1 MNNQQKNDEVTD
13 GRRLTTPKAAALAG
27 IIFALLIGAAF
38 TLIRLAMPASPTDP
52 NITWIAEHSGS
63 VTLALGLVPFAGIAF
78 LWFIGVIR
86 DRIGDYEDRFFSTV
100 FFGSALIYL
109 TMIFAAAAIA
119 AGLISSYP
127 FAAQNL
133 FDSGLYIY
141 NRSLIWQLL
150 NIYSIRMSSVFMI
163 SLGTI
168 WIRTAVMPRWLAFI
182 TYGSAL
188 ILMFSISYSTW
199 VTLLFPAWVL
209 VISLY
214 ILVQSLRPDLSS
226 SQS

>member
-63 VTLALGLVPFAGIAF
+63 VTMALGLVPFAGIAF

-86 DRIGDYEDRFFSTV
+86 DRIGNYEDRFFSTV

-109 TMIFAAAAIA
+109 AMIFAAAAMA
-119 AGLISSYP
+119 AGLISSYSV
-127 FAAQNL
+127 AAQNL

-168 WIRTAVMPRWLAFI
+168 WLRTAVMPRWLAFI

-214 ILVQSLRPDLSS
+214 ILVQSLRPGPSS
-226 SQS
+226 S

>member
-1 MNNQQKNDEVTD
+1 MNNTHMTDELLD
-13 GRRLTTPKAAALAG
+13 GRRLTTPKAAAAAG

-38 TLIRLAMPASPTDP
+38 TLIRTAMPASPADP
-52 NITWIAEHSGS
+52 NINWITEHSGT
-63 VTLALGLVPFAGIAF
+63 VTLALSLVPFAGIAF

-86 DRIGDYEDRFFSTV
+86 DRIGTYEDRFFSTV

-109 TMIFAAAAIA
+109 AMIFAAAAMA
-119 AGLISSYP
+119 AGLISSYQV
-127 FAAQNL
+127 AAQNL
-133 FDSGLYIY
+133 FESGLYIY

-188 ILMFSISYSTW
+188 VLLLSISYSSW
-199 VTLLFPAWVL
+199 VTLLFPTWVL
-209 VISLY
+209 VISIY
-214 ILVQSLRPDLSS
+214 ILVQSLRQGSDSA
-226 SQS
+226 

>member
-38 TLIRLAMPASPTDP
+38 TLIRMAMPASPTDP

-109 TMIFAAAAIA
+109 AMIFAAAAIA

-127 FAAQNL
+127 VAAQNL

-209 VISLY
+209 MISLY
-214 ILVQSLRPDLSS
+214 ILVQSLRPDPSFA
-226 SQS
+226 

>member
-38 TLIRLAMPASPTDP
+38 TLIRMAMPASPTDP

-109 TMIFAAAAIA
+109 AMIFAAAAIA

-127 FAAQNL
+127 VAAQNL

-214 ILVQSLRPDLSS
+214 ILVQSLRPD
-226 SQS
+226 QSFA

>member
-1 MNNQQKNDEVTD
+1 MDNLNIADDLLD
-13 GRRLTTPKAAALAG
+13 GRRLTTPKAAAAAG
-27 IIFALLIGAAF
+27 IIFALLIGTAF
-38 TLIRLAMPASPTDP
+38 TLIRMAMPASPTDS
-52 NITWIAEHSGS
+52 NITWIAEYSET
-63 VTLALGLVPFAGIAF
+63 VTLALSLVPFAGIAF

-86 DRIGDYEDRFFSTV
+86 DRIGVYEDRFFSTV

-109 TMIFAAAAIA
+109 SMIFAAAAIA

-127 FAAQNL
+127 FAAQNM
-133 FDSGLYIY
+133 FDSGLYTY
-141 NRSLIWQLL
+141 NRFLIWQLL

-163 SLGTI
+163 SLGTV

-188 ILMFSISYSTW
+188 VLLFSISYSNW

-209 VISLY
+209 VISIY
-214 ILVQSLRPDLSS
+214 ILVQSLRPGPSS
-226 SQS
+226 V

>member
-1 MNNQQKNDEVTD
+1 VDNKHITDEPSD
-13 GRRLTTPKAAALAG
+13 GRRLTTPKAAAAAG

-38 TLIRLAMPASPTDP
+38 TLIRMAMPASPTDP
-52 NITWIAEHSGS
+52 NITWLKEHSGT
-63 VTLALGLVPFAGIAF
+63 VTMALSLVPFAGIAF

-86 DRIGDYEDRFFSTV
+86 DRIGNYEDRFFSTV

-109 TMIFAAAAIA
+109 AMIFAAAAIA
-119 AGLISSYP
+119 AGLISSYSV
-127 FAAQNL
+127 AAQNL

-141 NRSLIWQLL
+141 NRALIWQLL

-168 WIRTAVMPRWLAFI
+168 WLRTAVMPRWLAFI

-188 ILMFSISYSTW
+188 VLMFSISYSTW

-214 ILVQSLRPDLSS
+214 ILVQSLRPEPSTS
-226 SQS
+226 

>member
-38 TLIRLAMPASPTDP
+38 TLIRMAMPASPTDP

-109 TMIFAAAAIA
+109 AMIFAAAAIA

-127 FAAQNL
+127 VAAQNL

-214 ILVQSLRPDLSS
+214 ILVQSLRPDPSFA
-226 SQS
+226 